1 MAKEN
6 LEAATR
12 VIEWLRGADPAA
24 HAALVRATGLTD
36 AEVDEWRR
44 AAELMHIPRDERLGV
59 VLQDD
64 HFLERKRWDFEATP
78 PEKHPLLLH
87 FHPLE
92 IYRHQVIKQTDV
104 VLATYLAGHHFS
116 DDEKR
121 RTFDYYDPLT
131 TGDSSLSACVQSV
144 MASEV
149 GYPEAA
155 LEYFVDACMV
165 DLLDLHG
172 NTADGIHIASCG
184 GTWLALV
191 AGFGGLRDADGD
203 VRFSPRLPA
212 DVGPPAL
219 PRPGPRPADRGR
231 HDRGRDDLPPAR
243 RHRDPDR
250 ALRRAAA
257 PASRPARE
265 PGGADAEDLPLAA

>member
-1 MAKEN
+1 M
-6 LEAATR
+6 
-12 VIEWLRGADPAA
+12 
-24 HAALVRATGLTD
+24 
-36 AEVDEWRR
+36 
-44 AAELMHIPRDERLGV
+44 
-59 VLQDD
+59 
-64 HFLERKRWDFEATP
+64 
-78 PEKHPLLLH
+78 
-87 FHPLE
+87 
-92 IYRHQVIKQTDV
+92 IKQTDV

-212 DVGPPAL
+212 DWDRLRFRVQVRGQLIEVDMTPAETTYRLLDGTGILIAHFGEQLRLLPGRPVSRPVGRRRGPPARGL
-219 PRPGPRPADRGR
+219 DVGVRGRRPA
-231 HDRGRDDLPPAR
+231 
-243 RHRDPDR
+243 
-250 ALRRAAA
+250 AA
-257 PASRPARE
+257 E
-265 PGGADAEDLPLAA
+265 

>member
-1 MAKEN
+1 
-6 LEAATR
+6 
-12 VIEWLRGADPAA
+12 
-24 HAALVRATGLTD
+24 
-36 AEVDEWRR
+36 
-44 AAELMHIPRDERLGV
+44 MHIPRDERLGV

-92 IYRHQVIKQTDV
+92 LYRHQVIKQTDV

-116 DDEKR
+116 EDEKR

-155 LEYFVDACMV
+155 LDYFVDACMV

-191 AGFGGLRDADGD
+191 AGFGGLRDADGE
-203 VRFSPRLPA
+203 VCFSPRLPA
-212 DVGPPAL
+212 AWDRLRFRVQVRGQLIEVDMTAAETTYRLLDGTGILIAHFGEQLRLL
-219 PRPGPRPADRGR
+219 PGRPVTR
-231 HDRGRDDLPPAR
+231 
-243 RHRDPDR
+243 
-250 ALRRAAA
+250 
-257 PASRPARE
+257 
-265 PGGADAEDLPLAA
+265 GADAEDLPLAA